1 MSRGVTLEDEMISCS
16 SLSFSTVVKGN
27 QTGGY
32 SRVTSCSTFS
42 HSARSKPSR
51 PGQGLI

>member
-42 HSARSKPSR
+42 HSDPSKPHAPAR
-51 PGQGLI
+51 G